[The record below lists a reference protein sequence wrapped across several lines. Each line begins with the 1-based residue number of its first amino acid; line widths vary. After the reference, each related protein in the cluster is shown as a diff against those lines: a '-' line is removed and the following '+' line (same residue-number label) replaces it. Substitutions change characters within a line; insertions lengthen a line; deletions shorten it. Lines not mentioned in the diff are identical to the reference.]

1 MMLVKDKAEFVL
13 HIKYDDSV
21 SVEHFYNS

>member
-1 MMLVKDKAEFVL
+1 MLVKDKAEFVL